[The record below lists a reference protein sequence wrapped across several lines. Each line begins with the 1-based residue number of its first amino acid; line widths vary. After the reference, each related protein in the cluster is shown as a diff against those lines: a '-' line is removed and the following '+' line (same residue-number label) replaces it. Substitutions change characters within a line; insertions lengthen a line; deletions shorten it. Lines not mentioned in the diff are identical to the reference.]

1 RFQTSATYQ
10 NIPGIPIISSYLRT
24 SPQLAPFL
32 GRPLAAGPTAT
43 ATIDVLPP
51 GVLYEDRLQQ
61 VDVRFS
67 RVFPVG
73 KSKVRANFD
82 VYNLSNR
89 SNVLNMT
96 TRFGP
101 QWLQPI
107 QIMGGRLLKLSAQFD
122 F

>member
-1 RFQTSATYQ
+1 M
-10 NIPGIPIISSYLRT
+10 
-24 SPQLAPFL
+24 
-32 GRPLAAGPTAT
+32 
-43 ATIDVLPP
+43 
-51 GVLYEDRLQQ
+51 
-61 VDVRFS
+61 
-67 RVFPVG
+67 G